1 MLTKPS
7 VAALSAASTSANSR
21 AACVASAPQAAR
33 SRANGVDGSMPS
45 SPSSSCNSSKWAH
58 TYASPAASL
67 PDNPTLPVPCRSMVP
82 SNHLRR
88 RAIATKTL
96 PPPSL
101 SRTTRPRETGIPVK
115 RVEEPAEGLQNDD
128 SVGPVGLVLH
138 HIQAYFGT
146 NDPRI
151 ALAAAPLCA
160 AGSLIHEI
168 SERLYEDSV
177 TEDDV
182 ELARLVGVLLDIRLQ
197 ALGEEQTPF
206 DYHAWLS
213 VFGLLHAIAPKVVP
227 KSLAEAFADAPP
239 PVPEPHTLLSA
250 IGMVLLQECGRTKDP
265 EVSGTA
271 IPLLEAALETA
282 PEEEQ
287 PAIRCNLGSSWREL
301 AEVLGE
307 PDGLKVAAHHMDQ
320 AASAAEGNPERSRMW
335 DSLATVQDALFD
347 HNHDIAD
354 LDKAIGA
361 RRAMVSEILPET
373 GWWFQLGVLLWKR
386 YQHTRVERYL
396 NEAIDAAARE
406 TRIMPSEHPVLP
418 GVLGSLG
425 NMLLARYA
433 ATGDL
438 DDLEAALAA
447 TAAGE
452 RLAPPEH
459 PQRAALRQNTH
470 ALGQR
475 YALALSGQPQPAYT
489 GLDLVEPPEPDVLVT
504 LAASLLSQFI
514 RLGDSEDAEAAL
526 RLSREALAA
535 LPGHAAA
542 LSAKSAALF
551 HRFRLMAEPADLAE
565 AFDSASAALAATP
578 DDAPARVDRL
588 AGLAF
593 ILRLRFE
600 TVGNLEDLTAA
611 IDAAEAAVSLADRLG
626 VTVNTASTALSGL
639 LLARFITLRHRGDID
654 RAIAAARKAVDTA
667 SPGGETGA
675 ALTHLAAAL
684 HSRYHAFEQRED
696 LDSAIT
702 ALRTATAATPSTHVD
717 YPIMRLKL
725 AVALRDGDDRDD
737 LDASAVILRQT
748 VRELASR
755 SPGDP
760 NLAHLQSELGLT
772 LMRRWFEGSGPAED
786 VYDALASFRASSA
799 SVTAPTRTRL
809 FSAFYSG
816 KLGILTG
823 DTRGALADY
832 RTAIEHLLPRL
843 ADRGIPRA
851 SRLAQIAQLPLL
863 ASDAAAAAIAADD
876 LRGAVRLLEQGRAVI
891 WSQLMQTRA
900 DRNTL
905 RAEHPL
911 LAGEFEAICADLEG
925 SWPGPDGN
933 HTGVPGNG
941 SRRWGLSEQ
950 FDDILARIRSL
961 PGFADFIEPPSFEL
975 LHRAADDGPVAII
988 NVSSHRCDALL
999 LTSTPGEDPIR
1010 LVRLPR
1016 VTAKDIEL
1024 SAAGFLDAISRLNK
1038 PGLALGPIEADALGT
1053 RITDTLHRLWE
1064 DIAEPVLTELDLDQP
1079 GAVVPRMWWCP
1090 TGPLAL
1096 LPLHAAGPRNGPRV
1110 IDRVISSYTPT
1121 LGSLVRARSRRP
1133 SRRPQLL
1140 VVGVAD
1146 VPKNDETTT
1155 PLTDLPGVRS
1165 ELSVLGELFGDG
1177 HTLRAEKQAV
1187 LPAVLSALPSHP
1199 WVHFACHGMHD
1210 PDDPANSHL
1219 VLYDGPLSV
1228 TSIAEQDLSGAELA
1242 FLSACHTAR
1251 GTSALADE
1259 AIHLAAAFQLAGFQH
1274 VVGTLWSLADGPAPQ
1289 ITREFYQAL
1298 KTSDQGTG
1306 GSARALHDAV
1316 QRLRQDPRHASRLNW
1331 ACYVHVGP

>member
-1 MLTKPS
+1 
-7 VAALSAASTSANSR
+7 V
-21 AACVASAPQAAR
+21 
-33 SRANGVDGSMPS
+33 
-45 SPSSSCNSSKWAH
+45 
-58 TYASPAASL
+58 Y
-67 PDNPTLPVPCRSMVP
+67 
-82 SNHLRR
+82 
-88 RAIATKTL
+88 
-96 PPPSL
+96 
-101 SRTTRPRETGIPVK
+101 
-115 RVEEPAEGLQNDD
+115 
-128 SVGPVGLVLH
+128 H
-138 HIQAYFGT
+138 HVQAYFDT
-146 NDPRI
+146 NDPHI

-168 SERLYEDSV
+168 SERLYGDSV
-177 TEDDV
+177 TEGDV
-182 ELARLVGVLLDIRLQ
+182 ALAHLVGVLLDIRLR
-197 ALGEEQTPF
+197 ARGEEQTPF

-213 VFGLLHAIAPKVVP
+213 VFGLLHAIAPNVVP
-227 KSLAEAFADAPP
+227 EGLAEAFADAPP
-239 PVPEPHTLLSA
+239 PAPEPHTLLSA
-250 IGMVLLQECGRTKDP
+250 MGMVLLQECGRTKDP

-271 IPLLEAALETA
+271 IPLFEAALQTA

-287 PAIRCNLGSSWREL
+287 PAIQCNLGSSWREL

-307 PDGLKVAAHHMDQ
+307 PDGLKIAAHLMDQ

-335 DSLATVQDALFD
+335 DGLAKVQDALFD
-347 HNHDIAD
+347 HNHHIAD

-361 RRAMVSEILPET
+361 RRAMVNELLPET
-373 GWWFQLGVLLWKR
+373 GWWFQLGALLWKR
-386 YQHTRVERYL
+386 YRHTRVERYL
-396 NEAIDAAARE
+396 DEAIDAVVRE
-406 TRIMPSEHPVLP
+406 TRIMPGEHPFLP

-425 NMLLARYA
+425 NMMLARYA

-470 ALGQR
+470 ALRQR

-489 GLDLVEPPEPDVLVT
+489 GLDLEPPEPDVLVT
-504 LAASLLSQFI
+504 LSESLLSQFI

-535 LPGHAAA
+535 IPGHAAA

-551 HRFRLMAEPADLAE
+551 QRFRLMAEPADLAE

-578 DDAPARVDRL
+578 DDAPARLDRL
-588 AGLAF
+588 VALAF

-600 TVGNLEDLTAA
+600 TVGDLEDLTAA
-611 IDAAEAAVSLADRLG
+611 IDTAEAAVSLADRPG
-626 VTVNTASTALSGL
+626 ATEHTAQTVLSGL
-639 LLARFITLRHRGDID
+639 LLARFITLRHREDID
-654 RAIAAARKAVDTA
+654 QAIAAAHKAVDTA
-667 SPGGETGA
+667 PPGAETGQ

-684 HSRYHAFEQRED
+684 HSRYDFLEQRED
-696 LDSAIT
+696 LDGAIT

-717 YPIMRLKL
+717 HPIMRLKL

-737 LDASAVILRQT
+737 LDASVLILRQT
-748 VRELASR
+748 ARELAAR
-755 SPGDP
+755 NPGDP
-760 NLAHLQSELGLT
+760 NLAHLQSELGVT
-772 LMRRWFEGSGPAED
+772 LLKRRSEGGGLAED
-786 VYDALASFRASSA
+786 VYDALASFRASTA
-799 SVTAPTRTRL
+799 SVTASTRTRL
-809 FSAFYSG
+809 FSAFFSG
-816 KLGILTG
+816 KLGMLTG

-832 RTAIEHLLPRL
+832 HTAVERLLPRL

-851 SRLAQIAQLPLL
+851 SRLTQIAQLPLL
-863 ASDAAAAAIAADD
+863 AGDAAAAAIAADD
-876 LRGAVRLLEQGRAVI
+876 LRGAVRLLEQGRSVI
-891 WSQLMQTRA
+891 WSQLMQTRT
-900 DRNTL
+900 DRDAL

-925 SWPGPDGN
+925 SLPGLDGN
-933 HTGVPGNG
+933 HAGVPGNG

-961 PGFADFIEPPSFEL
+961 PGFADFLQPPSFEL
-975 LHRAADDGPVAII
+975 LHRAADDGPVAVI
-988 NVSSHRCDALL
+988 NISSHRCDALL
-999 LTSTPGEDPIR
+999 LTSTPGEDPVR

-1016 VTAKDIEL
+1016 VTAEDIEV

-1038 PGLALGPIEADALGT
+1038 PGLTLGPVEAHALGT

-1064 DIAEPVLTELDLDQP
+1064 DIAEPVLAELGLNQP
-1079 GAVVPRMWWCP
+1079 GAAVPRMWWCP

-1121 LGSLVRARSRRP
+1121 LGSLVRARSHRP
-1133 SRRPQLL
+1133 SRRPRLL
-1140 VVGVAD
+1140 AVGVAA
-1146 VPKNDETTT
+1146 VPGNDQTTT
-1155 PLTDLPGVRS
+1155 PSTDLPGVRS
-1165 ELSVLGELFGDG
+1165 ELSVLSELFGDG
-1177 HTLRAEKQAV
+1177 HTLRAEEQAV
-1187 LPAVLSALPSHP
+1187 TPAVLSALPSHP

-1210 PDDPANSHL
+1210 PDDPASSHL

-1274 VVGTLWSLADGPAPQ
+1274 VVGTLWSLADGPAPD
-1289 ITREFYQAL
+1289 ITRDFYQAL

-1316 QRLRQDPRHASRLNW
+1316 QRLRQDPTHASRLNW

>member
-1 MLTKPS
+1 M
-7 VAALSAASTSANSR
+7 A
-21 AACVASAPQAAR
+21 
-33 SRANGVDGSMPS
+33 
-45 SPSSSCNSSKWAH
+45 
-58 TYASPAASL
+58 
-67 PDNPTLPVPCRSMVP
+67 
-82 SNHLRR
+82 
-88 RAIATKTL
+88 
-96 PPPSL
+96 
-101 SRTTRPRETGIPVK
+101 
-115 RVEEPAEGLQNDD
+115 
-128 SVGPVGLVLH
+128 
-138 HIQAYFGT
+138 
-146 NDPRI
+146 
-151 ALAAAPLCA
+151 
-160 AGSLIHEI
+160 
-168 SERLYEDSV
+168 
-177 TEDDV
+177 
-182 ELARLVGVLLDIRLQ
+182 LARLVGVLLDIRLQ

-213 VFGLLHAIAPKVVP
+213 VFGLLYAIAPQVVP
-227 KSLAEAFADAPP
+227 EGLADAFADAPP

-250 IGMVLLQECGRTKDP
+250 IGMVLLRECGRTKDAQVP
-265 EVSGTA
+265 GTA
-271 IPLLEAALETA
+271 ISLLEAASRTA

-287 PAIRCNLGSSWREL
+287 PAIRFNLGSSWMEL
-301 AEVLGE
+301 SEVLGTPE
-307 PDGLKVAAHHMDQ
+307 GLKVAAHHMDQ

-335 DSLATVQDALFD
+335 DSLANVQDALFD

-361 RRAMVSEILPET
+361 RRAMVNEILPET

-406 TRIMPSEHPVLP
+406 TRITPSEHPVLP

-433 ATGDL
+433 ATSDL
-438 DDLEAALAA
+438 DELEAALAA

-452 RLAPPEH
+452 RLAQPEH
-459 PQRAALRQNTH
+459 PQRAALHRNTH
-470 ALGQR
+470 ALRQR

-489 GLDLVEPPEPDVLVT
+489 GLDLEPPEPDVLVT
-504 LAASLLSQFI
+504 LAESLLSQFI
-514 RLGDSEDAEAAL
+514 RFGDSEDAEAAL
-526 RLSREALAA
+526 RLSREALAVI
-535 LPGHAAA
+535 PGHAPA

-578 DDAPARVDRL
+578 DDAPVRVDRL
-588 AGLAF
+588 AALAS
-593 ILRLRFE
+593 IVRIRFE

-611 IDAAEAAVSLADRLG
+611 IDAADAAVSLADRLG
-626 VTVNTASTALSGL
+626 ATEHTAPAVLSGL
-639 LLARFITLRHRGDID
+639 LLARFVTLRHRGDID
-654 RAIAAARKAVDTA
+654 QAIAAAHKAVETA
-667 SPGGETGA
+667 PPGPETGR

-684 HSRYHAFEQRED
+684 HARYHALEQRED
-696 LDSAIT
+696 LDSALAT
-702 ALRTATAATPSTHVD
+702 LRTAIAATPSTHVD

-737 LDASAVILRQT
+737 LDASVLILRQT
-748 VRELASR
+748 ARELATR
-755 SPGDP
+755 SPDDP
-760 NLAHLQSELGLT
+760 NLAHLESELGLT
-772 LMRRWFEGSGPAED
+772 LMRRRFEGGGPAED
-786 VYDALASFRASSA
+786 VYDALASFRASTA
-799 SVTAPTRTRL
+799 NVTASTRTRL
-809 FSAFYSG
+809 FSAFHSG
-816 KLGILTG
+816 KLSMLTG
-823 DTRGALADY
+823 DPRGALADY

-876 LRGAVRLLEQGRAVI
+876 PRGAVRLLEQGRSVI
-891 WSQLMQTRA
+891 WSQLMQTRT
-900 DRNTL
+900 DRNAL
-905 RAEHPL
+905 RAEHRS
-911 LAGEFEAICADLEG
+911 LAEEFDAICADLEG
-925 SWPGPDGN
+925 SWPGLDGN
-933 HTGVPGNG
+933 HTGVPGIG

-961 PGFADFIEPPSFEL
+961 PNFDDFLEPPSFEF

-988 NVSSHRCDALL
+988 NISSHRCDALL
-999 LTSTPGEDPIR
+999 LTSAPGKDPIR
-1010 LVRLPR
+1010 LVKLPH
-1016 VTAKDIEL
+1016 VTAEDIEL

-1038 PGLALGPIEADALGT
+1038 PGLALGPIEAHALGT

-1064 DIAEPVLTELDLDQP
+1064 DIAEPVLAELGLDQP

-1121 LGSLVRARSRRP
+1121 LGALVRARSHRP

-1140 VVGVAD
+1140 AVGVAD
-1146 VPKNDETTT
+1146 APKNDETTT
-1155 PLTDLPGVRS
+1155 PLTDLAGVRS

-1177 HTLRAEKQAV
+1177 HTLRAEEQAV
-1187 LPAVLSALPSHP
+1187 MPAVLSALPSHP
-1199 WVHFACHGMHD
+1199 WVHFACHGIHD

-1274 VVGTLWSLADGPAPQ
+1274 VVGTLWRLADGPAPA
-1289 ITREFYQAL
+1289 ITREFYLAL
-1298 KTSDQGTG
+1298 KTSDQGAG

-1316 QRLRQDPRHASRLNW
+1316 QRLRQDPAHASRLNW

>member
-1 MLTKPS
+1 M
-7 VAALSAASTSANSR
+7 
-21 AACVASAPQAAR
+21 
-33 SRANGVDGSMPS
+33 
-45 SPSSSCNSSKWAH
+45 
-58 TYASPAASL
+58 
-67 PDNPTLPVPCRSMVP
+67 
-82 SNHLRR
+82 
-88 RAIATKTL
+88 
-96 PPPSL
+96 
-101 SRTTRPRETGIPVK
+101 PVK
-115 RVEEPAEGLQNDD
+115 RDKGPTEGLLNKD
-128 SVGPVGLVLH
+128 SVESVGLVH
-138 HIQAYFGT
+138 YHIQAYFDT
-146 NDPRI
+146 NDPQI
-151 ALAAAPLCA
+151 ALAAVPLCA

-168 SERLYEDSV
+168 SERLYEHSL

-182 ELARLVGVLLDIRLQ
+182 ALARLVGVLLDIRLQ
-197 ALGEEQTPF
+197 ALGEGQTPF

-213 VFGLLHAIAPKVVP
+213 VFGLLHAIAPEVVP
-227 KSLAEAFADAPP
+227 AGLAEAFADAPP

-250 IGMVLLQECGRTKDP
+250 IGMVLLHECGRTKDP
-265 EVSGTA
+265 EVSFTA
-271 IPLLEAALETA
+271 ISLFEAALQTA

-287 PAIRCNLGSSWREL
+287 PAIRFNLGSSWREL
-301 AEVLGE
+301 AEVLGTS
-307 PDGLKVAAHHMDQ
+307 DGLKVAAHHMDQ
-320 AASAAEGNPERSRMW
+320 AASTAEGDPERSRMW

-361 RRAMVSEILPET
+361 RRAMVKEILPET

-386 YQHTRVERYL
+386 YQHTHVERYL

-406 TRIMPSEHPVLP
+406 TRIMPSEHPLLP

-433 ATGDL
+433 ATSDL
-438 DDLEAALAA
+438 DELEAALAA

-459 PQRAALRQNTH
+459 PQHAALRRNTH
-470 ALGQR
+470 ALRQR
-475 YALALSGQPQPAYT
+475 YALALTGQPQSAYT
-489 GLDLVEPPEPDVLVT
+489 GLDLEPPEPDVLVT
-504 LAASLLSQFI
+504 LATSLLGQFI

-535 LPGHAAA
+535 IPGHAAA
-542 LSAKSAALF
+542 LATKSAALF

-588 AGLAF
+588 AALASV
-593 ILRLRFE
+593 LRIRFE

-626 VTVNTASTALSGL
+626 ATEHTAPAVLSGL
-639 LLARFITLRHRGDID
+639 LLARFVTLRHRGDID
-654 RAIAAARKAVDTA
+654 QAIAAAHKAVDTA
-667 SPGGETGA
+667 PPGGETGR

-684 HSRYHAFEQRED
+684 HSRYHAFEQWED

-725 AVALRDGDDRDD
+725 AVALRERDDRDD

-748 VRELASR
+748 ARELAAR
-755 SPGDP
+755 SPDDP

-772 LMRRWFEGSGPAED
+772 LMRRFKGGGPAED
-786 VYDALASFRASSA
+786 VYDALASFRASTA
-799 SVTAPTRTRL
+799 SVTASTRTRL

-816 KLGILTG
+816 KLGMLTG
-823 DTRGALADY
+823 DTGGALADY

-876 LRGAVRLLEQGRAVI
+876 LRGAVRLLEQGRSVI
-891 WSQLMQTRA
+891 WSQLMQTRT
-900 DRNTL
+900 DRNAL
-905 RAEHPL
+905 RAEHRS
-911 LAGEFEAICADLEG
+911 LAEEFDAICTNLEG
-925 SWPGPDGN
+925 NWPGLDGN

-961 PGFADFIEPPSFEL
+961 PNLDDFLEPPSFEL
-975 LHRAADDGPVAII
+975 LHRAADDGPIAII
-988 NVSSHRCDALL
+988 NISSHRCDALL
-999 LTSTPGEDPIR
+999 LTSTPGKDPIR
-1010 LVRLPR
+1010 LVKLPR

-1038 PGLALGPIEADALGT
+1038 PGLALGPIEAHALGT

-1064 DIAEPVLTELDLDQP
+1064 DIAEPVLAELGLDQP
-1079 GAVVPRMWWCP
+1079 GPVVPRMWWCP

-1121 LGSLVRARSRRP
+1121 LGSLVRARSHRP
-1133 SRRPQLL
+1133 SQQPQLL
-1140 VVGVAD
+1140 AVGVAD

-1155 PLTDLPGVRS
+1155 PLTDLAGVRS

-1177 HTLRAEKQAV
+1177 HTLRAEEQAV

-1219 VLYDGPLSV
+1219 ALYDGPLSV

-1274 VVGTLWSLADGPAPQ
+1274 VVGTLWRLADGPAPE

-1298 KTSDQGTG
+1298 KISDQGAG
-1306 GSARALHDAV
+1306 DSARALHDAV
-1316 QRLRQDPRHASRLNW
+1316 QRLRQDPTHTSRLNW